1 MAHPE
6 SVGALR
12 LMMVSKKH
20 WVVYEEVHPAPP
32 HTHTLE
38 LGPGTL
44 KYPCYLETKCE
55 DSRDLIITH

>member
-32 HTHTLE
+32 HTHIGIGSRNLIYTGNSFLE
-38 LGPGTL
+38 LLSNKMEVT
-44 KYPCYLETKCE
+44 
-55 DSRDLIITH
+55 DI